1 MAIALIGASTYLGV
15 AVAECLRNERGYE
28 TIPAETVADAARASQ
43 GVIDCHTP
51 DGERDPAL
59 VAGLIE
65 ALAGTGRP
73 FVYSSTAW
81 VMGNTRGR
89 LAGESFPLRPPP
101 GLEWLPA
108 VERLLFDTT
117 VRGLRGVVIRPAV
130 AYGRVGGLLAQ
141 LAEGTL
147 PLIGDGGNLWSFIHV
162 DDLAELYVLAFE
174 SAPAGSLYIAADG
187 PSVTFKDLACACGAR
202 RRATPEEARAELG
215 TVAGLLL
222 LDQRAGSTRAGR
234 ELGWQPSRP
243 AVLAFLA
250 QSIPA

>member
-1 MAIALIGASTYLGV
+1 M
-15 AVAECLRNERGYE
+15 
-28 TIPAETVADAARASQ
+28 
-43 GVIDCHTP
+43 
-51 DGERDPAL
+51 
-59 VAGLIE
+59 AGLIE

-108 VERLLFDTT
+108 VERQLFDTT
-117 VRGLRGVVIRPAV
+117 VRSLRGVVIRPAV
-130 AYGRVGGLLAQ
+130 AYGRDGGLLAR
-141 LAEGTL
+141 LANGTL
-147 PLIGDGGNLWSFIHV
+147 PVIGDGGNQWSFIHV

-174 SAPAGSLYIAADG
+174 SAPAGSVYVAADG
-187 PSVTFKDLACACGAR
+187 PSVAFKDVAAACGASR
-202 RRATPEEARAELG
+202 SATPAEARAELG
-215 TVAGLLL
+215 SLADALL

-243 AVLAFLA
+243 PVLAFFSQGLR
-250 QSIPA
+250 S

>member
-1 MAIALIGASTYLGV
+1 M

-28 TIPAETVADAARASQ
+28 VIPAETVAEAARASQ
-43 GVIDCHTP
+43 GVIDCLTP
-51 DGERDPAL
+51 DGERDQAL

-65 ALAGTGRP
+65 ALAGTGLP

-130 AYGRVGGLLAQ
+130 AYGRDGGLLAQ
-141 LAEGTL
+141 LAEGAL

-174 SAPAGSLYIAADG
+174 SAPAGSFSSNKVRIAVGAAD
-187 PSVTFKDLACACGAR
+187 PSAPSMSARPSAKRCCKSKASDCATAWSTFFGG
-202 RRATPEEARAELG
+202 RAPRAERP
-215 TVAGLLL
+215 
-222 LDQRAGSTRAGR
+222 QQQGR
-234 ELGWQPSRP
+234 
-243 AVLAFLA
+243 
-250 QSIPA
+250 